1 MVTELQP
8 TGGCVKKRNLCPW
21 RPRTRD
27 LFKIRGSSA
36 KSFRK
41 ILRLGGKEIDLGK
54 QRRRGMKRARV
65 IQNRNR
71 LIEVFVLDFESREF
85 DQSRGDGLRSDPGVT
100 KICK

>member
-1 MVTELQP
+1 MVTELKP
-8 TGGCVKKRNLCPW
+8 AGGRVEKSNLCPW
-21 RPRTRD
+21 RPGTRD

-41 ILRLGGKEIDLGK
+41 VLRLGGKEIDLGK

-71 LIEVFVLDFESREF
+71 LIEVFVLDFESCEL
-85 DQSRGDGLRSDPGVT
+85 DQSRGDGLRFDPRVT
-100 KICK
+100 KVCK